1 MILSP
6 EHAKKPQPTGQ
17 EMVEELDLD
26 HNGVI
31 SFSEFQHYFMNA
43 ACICS
48 DLFLPSRLISSG
60 DVPSPGTMLPSM
72 L

>member
-1 MILSP
+1 MLGHVQSQLLHAWP
-6 EHAKKPQPTGQ
+6 SCAEHVQ

-43 ACICS
+43 
-48 DLFLPSRLISSG
+48 P
-60 DVPSPGTMLPSM
+60 
-72 L
+72 